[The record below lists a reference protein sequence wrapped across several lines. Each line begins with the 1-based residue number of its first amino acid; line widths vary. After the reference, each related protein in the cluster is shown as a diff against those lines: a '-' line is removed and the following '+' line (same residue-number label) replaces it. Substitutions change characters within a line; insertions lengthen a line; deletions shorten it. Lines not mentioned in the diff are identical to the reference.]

1 MKRLI
6 IFLVAITVIGVAVV
20 PFALAGAKHK
30 TYAPEDCTKPKVKP
44 NRIVFFCADFGA
56 YINDLHWGH
65 WGGHRARGSGV
76 FHEKVCKPDCASGR
90 YRDYHASI
98 RLRKPRVHKCGGRRV
113 PYFHSALLRFP
124 NRKPPDVRRVHKNR
138 LACAP

>member
-6 IFLVAITVIGVAVV
+6 VV
-20 PFALAGAKHK
+20 LAAGAVIAVALGASAVAGSNHR

-44 NRIVFFCADFGA
+44 NRIVFTCADFGA
-56 YINDLHWGH
+56 YINALHWGH

-90 YRDYHASI
+90 YRDFRANI
-98 RLRKPRVHKCGGRRV
+98 RLRKPRVGKCGGRRV
-113 PYFHSALLRFP
+113 RYFHKALLRFP
-124 NRKPPDVRRVHKNR
+124 DRKPPDARRFRKTR
-138 LACAP
+138 LFCNP